1 MSVTEE
7 CASLVLNTK
16 DAVQQNRKTKC
27 TWNNINL
34 VTLLQGMYEKYDSF
48 NICLNTIMTDFIP
61 TANNDTVYTDKT
73 DQNAVIFVSGLP
85 FISNTY
91 STKTN
96 TNTGRACLGTFSFA
110 TSPKLNTVTQYFY
123 SSNIATFT
131 KSCDLVSITIDLRRF
146 DDGVLQS
153 TSDYQEQLYVFDI
166 YGVVPKTKLIDHRIK
181 NL

>member
-1 MSVTEE
+1 M
-7 CASLVLNTK
+7 LHLNTK
-16 DAVQQNRKTKC
+16 DAIQQNKKTKC

-34 VTLLQGMYEKYDSF
+34 VTLLQGMYDKYESF
-48 NICLNTIMTDFIP
+48 NICLNTIMTDYVGI
-61 TANNDTVYTDKT
+61 DTTSGGSSKSDY
-73 DQNAVIFVSGLP
+73 NAVIYMSGIP

-96 TNTGRACLGTFSFA
+96 TSTGRACLGSFSFP
-110 TSPKLNTVTQYFY
+110 TNPVLNITTQYFY

-153 TSDYQEQLYVFDI
+153 TYDYQEQLYIFDI
-166 YGVVPKTKLIDHRIK
+166 YGVVVPKTKLIDHRIK
-181 NL
+181 NI